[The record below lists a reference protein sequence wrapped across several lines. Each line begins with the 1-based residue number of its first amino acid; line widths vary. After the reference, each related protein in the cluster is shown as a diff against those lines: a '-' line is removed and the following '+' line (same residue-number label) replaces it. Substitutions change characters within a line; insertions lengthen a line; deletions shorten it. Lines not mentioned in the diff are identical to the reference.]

1 MLRDWKAETLLVCIK
16 WINASG
22 APALCWQYSYGW
34 ELVLCDTD
42 FYLQTEKNWTIN
54 ANEQSAEAAF
64 SPKTANDLEN
74 YKLGGGGGG
83 WKSNKTSDVFKWGL
97 LSLMQRSHWTRKH
110 TSKWP
115 LPVKSVFLASTFKTL
130 AFTPCYTTFHSP
142 FWRSAYRTRV
152 HWIHVKSQ
160 SGSQIW

>member
-1 MLRDWKAETLLVCIK
+1 MPQVHQRCVDNIHMVGSLYYVTLIFIYRLKKIEQLTQMSSQQRLHFLQRQPMIWKI
-16 WINASG
+16 IN
-22 APALCWQYSYGW
+22 W
-34 ELVLCDTD
+34 E
-42 FYLQTEKNWTIN
+42 
-54 ANEQSAEAAF
+54 
-64 SPKTANDLEN
+64 
-74 YKLGGGGGG
+74 GGGGG